1 MSSAQLPNI
10 APAPHQQMIP
20 NPASAAM
27 QAQPGSQQ
35 PGPTVMSPGGQPM
48 QPQMGQQMAAAAPG
62 QFIMAP
68 QMAQGQTAQ
77 YATMPQIATYN
88 QQGQLVLQPAGS
100 YAFQVNNTQVTFL
113 RFIYRS

>member
-1 MSSAQLPNI
+1 
-10 APAPHQQMIP
+10 MIP
-20 NPASAAM
+20 NPASAA
-27 QAQPGSQQ
+27 QQPGSQQ
-35 PGPTVMSPGGQPM
+35 PGQPTVMSPGGQPM
-48 QPQMGQQMAAAAPG
+48 QPQMGQQMTAPG

-100 YAFQVNNTQVTFL
+100 YAFQVNNGL
-113 RFIYRS
+113 